1 MSAYA
6 DHITTLAPGADPA
19 HVEAWMRLEH
29 GTLDGLSRWQ
39 FASEVQTALSCIE
52 AAGLD
57 ECDKLAH
64 SFGLQ
69 PRPRY
74 SLGDRVLVAREG
86 GLEPAGAVIDGEN
99 EHRPHLVKVKYLASR
114 TGAWIARK
122 RIVGHVDPGAPGG
135 PR

>member
-19 HVEAWMRLEH
+19 HIEAWMRLEH
-29 GTLDGLSRWQ
+29 ATLDGLSSWQ
-39 FASEVQTALSCIE
+39 FAREVQTALSCIE
-52 AAGLD
+52 AAGLN
-57 ECDKLAH
+57 ECDELAR

-69 PRPRY
+69 PQPRY

-86 GLEPAGAVIDGEN
+86 GLEPAAAVIDGEN
-99 EHRPHLVKVKYLASR
+99 EHRPHLVKVKYLR

-122 RIVGHVDPGAPGG
+122 RIVGPVDPGASKPT
-135 PR
+135 R

>member
-19 HVEAWMRLEH
+19 HIEAWMRLEH

-39 FASEVQTALSCIE
+39 FAGEVQTALSCIE
-52 AAGLD
+52 FSGLD
-57 ECDKLAH
+57 ESDELAR

-74 SLGDRVLVAREG
+74 TVGDRVLVAREG
-86 GLEPAGAVIDGEN
+86 GLEPAAAVIDGEN

-122 RIVGHVDPGAPGG
+122 RIVGPVDPGASGRP
-135 PR
+135 